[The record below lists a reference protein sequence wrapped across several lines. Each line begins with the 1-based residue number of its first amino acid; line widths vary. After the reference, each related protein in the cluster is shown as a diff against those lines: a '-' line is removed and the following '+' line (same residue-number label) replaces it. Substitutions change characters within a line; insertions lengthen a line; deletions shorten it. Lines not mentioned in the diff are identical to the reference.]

1 MWKAFRVKQ
10 SLENGITEEKNKSG
24 FRKKMISVQLL
35 IVLVAVMLFCSGCAG
50 KMNAKKIF
58 RQSSENMQK
67 VTSSA
72 NHVELAIQMSDI
84 LNLMVWKAFRVK
96 QSLKNKITEERNKS
110 GYYKKLLSI
119 QLLIASVIVMLF
131 CSGCAGK
138 MNAKKIFRQSSEN
151 MQKVTSSAN
160 HVELAIQMS
169 DILNLMEVNMEMDLE
184 NTTEPPAGHAKGTA
198 RVTIKDS
205 EVSADLELY
214 QVEEDGKQVTY
225 SGTNGSWKKESAE
238 GSNENHLGIDGN
250 IFAQEGKALESF
262 HLSEQETTVNGK
274 ACYQLYGDVT
284 GTELMGLL
292 GKEMVEAYHL
302 VNLPE
307 EDAIRNL
314 KIPVIFDIYKEELLP
329 AKIVVDMSDVMG
341 DLYKSYGETTKVNLY
356 SIVLQFTDYNKVDE
370 IHVPDEIKNSAK

>member
-24 FRKKMISVQLL
+24 FREKLISVQLL
-35 IVLVAVMLFCSGCAG
+35 IVLVA
-50 KMNAKKIF
+50 
-58 RQSSENMQK
+58 
-67 VTSSA
+67 
-72 NHVELAIQMSDI
+72 
-84 LNLMVWKAFRVK
+84 
-96 QSLKNKITEERNKS
+96 
-110 GYYKKLLSI
+110 
-119 QLLIASVIVMLF
+119 VMLF

-238 GSNENHLGIDGN
+238 GSSENHLGIDGN

-262 HLSEQETTVNGK
+262 HLSEQETDRK
-274 ACYQLYGDVT
+274 S
-284 GTELMGLL
+284 
-292 GKEMVEAYHL
+292 
-302 VNLPE
+302 
-307 EDAIRNL
+307 
-314 KIPVIFDIYKEELLP
+314 
-329 AKIVVDMSDVMG
+329 VV
-341 DLYKSYGETTKVNLY
+341 
-356 SIVLQFTDYNKVDE
+356 
-370 IHVPDEIKNSAK
+370 

>member
-1 MWKAFRVKQ
+1 M
-10 SLENGITEEKNKSG
+10 
-24 FRKKMISVQLL
+24 
-35 IVLVAVMLFCSGCAG
+35 
-50 KMNAKKIF
+50 
-58 RQSSENMQK
+58 
-67 VTSSA
+67 
-72 NHVELAIQMSDI
+72 
-84 LNLMVWKAFRVK
+84 WKAFRVK

-169 DILNLMEVNMEMDLE
+169 DILDLMEVNMEMDLE

-214 QVEEDGKQVTY
+214 QVKEDGKQVTY
-225 SGTNGSWKKESAE
+225 SGTNGSWKKESVE

-292 GKEMVEAYHL
+292 GKEMV
-302 VNLPE
+302 
-307 EDAIRNL
+307 
-314 KIPVIFDIYKEELLP
+314 
-329 AKIVVDMSDVMG
+329 
-341 DLYKSYGETTKVNLY
+341 
-356 SIVLQFTDYNKVDE
+356 
-370 IHVPDEIKNSAK
+370 

>member
-24 FRKKMISVQLL
+24 FCKKMIFVQLL
-35 IVLVAVMLFCSGCAG
+35 IVLVA
-50 KMNAKKIF
+50 
-58 RQSSENMQK
+58 
-67 VTSSA
+67 
-72 NHVELAIQMSDI
+72 
-84 LNLMVWKAFRVK
+84 
-96 QSLKNKITEERNKS
+96 
-110 GYYKKLLSI
+110 
-119 QLLIASVIVMLF
+119 VMLF

-238 GSNENHLGIDGN
+238 GSSENHLGIDGN
-250 IFAQEGKALESF
+250 IFAQEGKALES
-262 HLSEQETTVNGK
+262 STCPSRRQ
-274 ACYQLYGDVT
+274 Q
-284 GTELMGLL
+284 
-292 GKEMVEAYHL
+292 
-302 VNLPE
+302 
-307 EDAIRNL
+307 
-314 KIPVIFDIYKEELLP
+314 
-329 AKIVVDMSDVMG
+329 
-341 DLYKSYGETTKVNLY
+341 
-356 SIVLQFTDYNKVDE
+356 
-370 IHVPDEIKNSAK
+370 

>member
-1 MWKAFRVKQ
+1 M
-10 SLENGITEEKNKSG
+10 
-24 FRKKMISVQLL
+24 
-35 IVLVAVMLFCSGCAG
+35 
-50 KMNAKKIF
+50 
-58 RQSSENMQK
+58 
-67 VTSSA
+67 
-72 NHVELAIQMSDI
+72 
-84 LNLMVWKAFRVK
+84 
-96 QSLKNKITEERNKS
+96 
-110 GYYKKLLSI
+110 
-119 QLLIASVIVMLF
+119 
-131 CSGCAGK
+131 
-138 MNAKKIFRQSSEN
+138 
-151 MQKVTSSAN
+151 
-160 HVELAIQMS
+160 
-169 DILNLMEVNMEMDLE
+169 
-184 NTTEPPAGHAKGTA
+184 
-198 RVTIKDS
+198 TIKDS

-370 IHVPDEIKNSAK
+370 IHVPDEIQNSAK

>member
-35 IVLVAVMLFCSGCAG
+35 IVLVA
-50 KMNAKKIF
+50 
-58 RQSSENMQK
+58 
-67 VTSSA
+67 
-72 NHVELAIQMSDI
+72 
-84 LNLMVWKAFRVK
+84 
-96 QSLKNKITEERNKS
+96 
-110 GYYKKLLSI
+110 
-119 QLLIASVIVMLF
+119 VMLF

-214 QVEEDGKQVTY
+214 QVEKDPYET
-225 SGTNGSWKKESAE
+225 
-238 GSNENHLGIDGN
+238 EN
-250 IFAQEGKALESF
+250 
-262 HLSEQETTVNGK
+262 
-274 ACYQLYGDVT
+274 
-284 GTELMGLL
+284 
-292 GKEMVEAYHL
+292 L
-302 VNLPE
+302 VFDPGY
-307 EDAIRNL
+307 DA
-314 KIPVIFDIYKEELLP
+314 KTEELL
-329 AKIVVDMSDVMG
+329 KLLRIHMEEMND
-341 DLYKSYGETTKVNLY
+341 EQKVKEICLNEFRD
-356 SIVLQFTDYNKVDE
+356 QYNQAFGKRVFE
-370 IHVPDEIKNSAK
+370 QKK

>member
-35 IVLVAVMLFCSGCAG
+35 IVLVA
-50 KMNAKKIF
+50 
-58 RQSSENMQK
+58 
-67 VTSSA
+67 
-72 NHVELAIQMSDI
+72 
-84 LNLMVWKAFRVK
+84 
-96 QSLKNKITEERNKS
+96 
-110 GYYKKLLSI
+110 
-119 QLLIASVIVMLF
+119 VMLF

-214 QVEEDGKQVTY
+214 QVEEDGKQVDP
-225 SGTNGSWKKESAE
+225 GRKRVQKEAARITLVLTE
-238 GSNENHLGIDGN
+238 
-250 IFAQEGKALESF
+250 IFLRRKGKR
-262 HLSEQETTVNGK
+262 LSLSTCPSRRQ
-274 ACYQLYGDVT
+274 Q
-284 GTELMGLL
+284 
-292 GKEMVEAYHL
+292 
-302 VNLPE
+302 
-307 EDAIRNL
+307 
-314 KIPVIFDIYKEELLP
+314 
-329 AKIVVDMSDVMG
+329 
-341 DLYKSYGETTKVNLY
+341 
-356 SIVLQFTDYNKVDE
+356 
-370 IHVPDEIKNSAK
+370 

>member
-1 MWKAFRVKQ
+1 
-10 SLENGITEEKNKSG
+10 
-24 FRKKMISVQLL
+24 MISVQLL
-35 IVLVAVMLFCSGCAG
+35 IVLVA
-50 KMNAKKIF
+50 
-58 RQSSENMQK
+58 
-67 VTSSA
+67 
-72 NHVELAIQMSDI
+72 
-84 LNLMVWKAFRVK
+84 
-96 QSLKNKITEERNKS
+96 
-110 GYYKKLLSI
+110 
-119 QLLIASVIVMLF
+119 VMLF

-274 ACYQLYGDVT
+274 ACYQLYGNVT

-370 IHVPDEIKNSAK
+370 IHVPDEIQNSAK

>member
-24 FRKKMISVQLL
+24 FRKKLISVQLL
-35 IVLVAVMLFCSGCAG
+35 IALVA
-50 KMNAKKIF
+50 
-58 RQSSENMQK
+58 
-67 VTSSA
+67 
-72 NHVELAIQMSDI
+72 
-84 LNLMVWKAFRVK
+84 
-96 QSLKNKITEERNKS
+96 
-110 GYYKKLLSI
+110 
-119 QLLIASVIVMLF
+119 VMLF

-238 GSNENHLGIDGN
+238 GSSENHLGIDGN

-314 KIPVIFDIYKEELLP
+314 KIPIIFDIYKEELLP
-329 AKIVVDMSDVMG
+329 AKIVVDMSSCM
-341 DLYKSYGETTKVNLY
+341 
-356 SIVLQFTDYNKVDE
+356 
-370 IHVPDEIKNSAK
+370 AM